1 MFIASHNATPAARPD
16 ARAMVALIAGPEPSA
31 VTPEDLMRWRQLI
44 PAAIWAFVGP
54 RKVDRTRLVDN
65 IAALIKR
72 RAINP
77 RQLILLGCGD
87 TGRCALELVAQG
99 ALDCA
104 GIVAVDIPC
113 HPLSFAIVPAVSA
126 IRLVVHHDGSRPA
139 GERLVDELQRA
150 DIDVRVIGLG
160 AAANGSAAIASAAET
175 FVLELVAMIG
185 RHSGPGVRTR

>member
-1 MFIASHNATPAARPD
+1 MSIASHNATPARPH

-31 VTPEDLMRWRQLI
+31 VTPEDLARWRQLV
-44 PAAIWAFVGP
+44 PAAIWAFVGL
-54 RKVDRTRLVDN
+54 RRIDRTTLVDN
-65 IAALIKR
+65 IAALMRR

-87 TGRCALELVAQG
+87 TGRCVFELVAQG

-104 GIVAVDIPC
+104 GFVAVDIPC

-126 IRLVVHHDGSRPA
+126 IRLVIHRDDSRPA
-139 GERLVDELQRA
+139 GERLVDELQHA
-150 DIDVRVIGLG
+150 DIDVRVIGLA

-175 FVLELVAMIG
+175 FVLELVAMID
-185 RHSGPGVRTR
+185 RHSGPGVRAR

>member
-1 MFIASHNATPAARPD
+1 MSIASHNATPARPN

-31 VTPEDLMRWRQLI
+31 VAPEDLTRWRQLT
-44 PAAIWAFVGP
+44 PAAMWAFVSLT
-54 RKVDRTRLVDN
+54 KVNRTTLVDD
-65 IAALIKR
+65 IAALMKR
-72 RAINP
+72 RAITP

-87 TGRCALELVAQG
+87 TGRRAFELVAQG
-99 ALDCA
+99 ALGCA

-126 IRLVVHHDGSRPA
+126 IRLVIHHDGSRPA

-150 DIDVRVIGLG
+150 DIDVRVIGLC
-160 AAANGSAAIASAAET
+160 AAANRAAAIASAAET

-185 RHSGPGVRTR
+185 RYSGPGV